1 MFYEECR
8 ANNKINLYNYNIYCY
23 NIFAFTVSTTGS
35 VQYREVK
42 AFLKNQANRILK
54 FLSIRTFDER
64 TITLSKEH
72 LIYTRKSST
81 DEFNPEQVTQKANIY
96 QYFIIANHT

>member
-8 ANNKINLYNYNIYCY
+8 ANKHVTNIIWIYCY
-23 NIFAFTVSTTGS
+23 NIIAFTVSSTGS
-35 VQYREVK
+35 VQYSDVK
-42 AFLKNQANRILK
+42 AFLKNQPNRIITY
-54 FLSIRTFDER
+54 LSIRTLDER

-81 DEFNPEQVTQKANIY
+81 DEFNPE
-96 QYFIIANHT
+96 